1 MSEKRVNT
9 CANGNSRV
17 QREGKIIY
25 ISSRRHDVPHTPSK
39 QDQDFV
45 VSFIYNT
52 RLYAP
57 FKWFGI
63 ALFSQISIKKNPSNS
78 SIPVSEL
85 RASRVQVIQRWSDLQ
100 NQIWEDKSDES
111 HINEKQKSGGAT
123 TVWAD
128 LLKTARSSLWLYSH
142 CGFWD
147 ESIKTIHQHLSLRIL
162 PELGYTFT
170 MPFLWNLIYINMT
183 WNKSKQEP

>member
-1 MSEKRVNT
+1 M
-9 CANGNSRV
+9 
-17 QREGKIIY
+17 
-25 ISSRRHDVPHTPSK
+25 
-39 QDQDFV
+39 

-63 ALFSQISIKKNPSNS
+63 ALFSQISIKKTSNS
-78 SIPVSEL
+78 SIPVLEL

-111 HINEKQKSGGAT
+111 HINEKQKSGGAS

-142 CGFWD
+142 CRFWV
-147 ESIKTIHQHLSLRIL
+147 KA
-162 PELGYTFT
+162 
-170 MPFLWNLIYINMT
+170 
-183 WNKSKQEP
+183 SKQFMSIFCWGFCLNWDIQYIYHAFFFYETSYISTWPETKVNRNHKLDSTRASRTKTMHFCKPATELYKTDATLHNLNQ